1 MANNTPRQILGKVGT
16 LPGDIQRVTGSI
28 ATGASTI
35 NSMTARLDA
44 AVRGA
49 TARDPVSGAIKS
61 GLSGVTGALNRGAV
75 RVNAWAS
82 GLNSAGTAAAGTL
95 SPIATASKNINQSI
109 TALLN
114 CQQVLHASSL
124 VVDAIMDSVTGHFHP
139 RANEQVLLEFNNE
152 WDLWAGAVEDT
163 YRRLSPTGTTKVL
176 QSLARASF
184 GNEVFALG
192 SAIKKNSAGIFGG
205 IADFEDSIHAFEGS
219 YRDPVLAAKKIER
232 GVKGIIGATERV
244 AKSINGMITTYQN
257 KMGYAAVP
265 NPILSYISDLHS
277 QPAVIALNKTLTFG
291 GGAATLYSDGAVL
304 GQALKNG
311 DWNTVYEIGKK
322 TCGDARTILGGLSN
336 PNGAMTVTELAK
348 GYPTGSA
355 APISPDILDSLDD
368 AEKAS
373 NSGTGEDVADDLGND
388 AGDNSSGDEDSKDA
402 LVEDNGDEAKDD
414 AGDNDDENAQ
424 EAPSDASEF
433 GKSDSYV
440 CSGATMRCSFGDKSA
455 RLMVYPDLTVFLT
468 GQPMA
473 NISDHT
479 SLYNIAPF
487 GKCHTTRYPATGA
500 ATAAAHGRLTPMPC
514 VPGTKSNWRNGKN
527 DYIIKGNPA
536 LLKSSYCKCCYGGII
551 RIVKDGQVDTGTADL
566 SKQSIETAEEWTA
579 KEQEELLEDKNAL
592 LDGIQTA
599 LDIAGFAPG
608 VGAIPDLLNA
618 AIYAVRGDKLNAS
631 LSLLAAVPGI
641 GDAAAAAKIT
651 RKGVKAVKDVNRTLR
666 INKTVKA
673 LSKNER
679 KVIAR
684 KFINKNVSKNDLLR
698 EKGVTLEN
706 VDEVYRQVKIE
717 RKREAI
723 NFYKKHWDAE
733 KKTNELIINPSSSD
747 FRKALKEKDIVD
759 PQKALIKNKEK
770 RRLIISH
777 INGIDFNYPIEEVNI
792 SKGES
797 LYQYNTGKI
806 GNYFTPDPNVKPNQL
821 GISSVT
827 NGSIRDKYE
836 ITFNEVPEGGY
847 PALKSTAKE
856 ITDTWSTRLYTS
868 NGVMETPNIVVAEQT
883 VGGGIQIFIPGNPQE
898 WNLYK
903 RVLNIKTM

>member
-1 MANNTPRQILGKVGT
+1 MVKNTPRQILGKVGA

-35 NSMTARLDA
+35 NSMTASLDA

-49 TARDPVSGAIKS
+49 TTRNPVSGAIKS

-82 GLNSAGTAAAGTL
+82 GLNSAGTAVAGTL
-95 SPIATASKNINQSI
+95 TPVATAAKNINQSI
-109 TALLN
+109 TALQN
-114 CQQVLHASSL
+114 CRQVLYASSL

-139 RANEQVLLEFNNE
+139 RANEQVLLNFNEE

-163 YRRLSPTGTTKVL
+163 YRRLSPSGTTNVL
-176 QSLARASF
+176 ASFARANF
-184 GNEVFALG
+184 GNEVFSLG

-205 IADFEDSIHAFEGS
+205 IADFEDSIHAFGGS

-244 AKSINGMITTYQN
+244 ANSINGMITTYQA
-257 KMGYAAVP
+257 KMGYTVAP
-265 NPILSYISDLHS
+265 NPILKYIGELHS
-277 QPAVIALNKTLTFG
+277 QPAVNALNKTLTLG

-304 GQALKNG
+304 GQALENR
-311 DWNTVYEIGKK
+311 DWKTVYEIGKK
-322 TCGDARTILGGLSN
+322 TYGDARTILAGLGN
-336 PNGAMTVTELAK
+336 PGNAMTVTELAK

-355 APISPDILDSLDD
+355 APISPDVLDSIDD
-368 AEKAS
+368 AEKTPD
-373 NSGTGEDVADDLGND
+373 SGTGEDVPDGTGDD

-424 EAPSDASEF
+424 EDLSDASEF
-433 GKSDSYV
+433 VKADSYV

-455 RLMVYPDLTVFLT
+455 RLTVYPDRTVFLT

-514 VPGTKSNWRNGKN
+514 VPGTMSDWRNGKN
-527 DYIIKGNPA
+527 DYIIKGSPA

-551 RIVKDGQVDTGTADL
+551 RIVKDGQVDTGAADL

-599 LDIAGFAPG
+599 LDFAGFAPG

-641 GDAAAAAKIT
+641 GDAAAAAKIAG
-651 RKGVKAVKDVNRTLR
+651 KGVKLAKSAKKAENTITGTEKVVDMAKYKAAKKAQREQLRRARARRLGIDPDKSGLESQILYDTLPDETSNKIVKSDLSKTLNEKIDNCGRSVDVND
-666 INKTVKA
+666 
-673 LSKNER
+673 S
-679 KVIAR
+679 
-684 KFINKNVSKNDLLR
+684 F
-698 EKGVTLEN
+698 N
-706 VDEVYRQVKIE
+706 VDFNQAGNNPFQIK
-717 RKREAI
+717 
-723 NFYKKHWDAE
+723 D
-733 KKTNELIINPSSSD
+733 TNDVPKL
-747 FRKALKEKDIVD
+747 
-759 PQKALIKNKEK
+759 PQN
-770 RRLIISH
+770 
-777 INGIDFNYPIEEVNI
+777 
-792 SKGES
+792 
-797 LYQYNTGKI
+797 
-806 GNYFTPDPNVKPNQL
+806 KPN
-821 GISSVT
+821 GD
-827 NGSIRDKYE
+827 ND
-836 ITFNEVPEGGY
+836 
-847 PALKSTAKE
+847 
-856 ITDTWSTRLYTS
+856 
-868 NGVMETPNIVVAEQT
+868 VV
-883 VGGGIQIFIPGNPQE
+883 GK
-898 WNLYK
+898 NLD
-903 RVLNIKTM
+903 IIA

>member
-1 MANNTPRQILGKVGT
+1 MVKNTPRQILGKVGA

-44 AVRGA
+44 AVRG
-49 TARDPVSGAIKS
+49 TTTRNPVSGAIKS
-61 GLSGVTGALNRGAV
+61 GLSGVTGALNRGAA

-82 GLNSAGTAAAGTL
+82 GLNSVGTTVAGTL
-95 SPIATASKNINQSI
+95 TPVATASNIINQSI
-109 TALLN
+109 TDLRN
-114 CQQVLHASSL
+114 CQQVLHTSSL

-139 RANEQVLLEFNNE
+139 RANEQVLLKFDAE
-152 WDLWAGAVEDT
+152 WDSWAKAVEGT
-163 YRRLSPTGTTKVL
+163 YSRLSPAGTAHVL
-176 QSLARASF
+176 ESLARAGF
-184 GNEVFALG
+184 GDEVFSLG

-205 IADFEDSIHAFEGS
+205 IADFEDSIHAFGGS
-219 YRDPVLAAKKIER
+219 YRGPVLAAKKIER

-244 AKSINGMITTYQN
+244 ANSINGMITTYQN
-257 KMGYAAVP
+257 KMGYVEAP
-265 NPILSYISDLHS
+265 NPILSYIGKIHKQD
-277 QPAVIALNKTLTFG
+277 AVIALNRTLTFG
-291 GGAATLYSDGAVL
+291 GGATTLYSDGAVL
-304 GQALKNG
+304 GQALENR
-311 DWNTVYEIGKK
+311 DWKTVYEIGKK
-322 TCGDARTILGGLSN
+322 TYGDARTIIEGFRD
-336 PNGAMTVTELAK
+336 PDKAMEVTELAK
-348 GYPTGSA
+348 GYPTGGA
-355 APISPDILDSLDD
+355 APISPDALASLDEP
-368 AEKAS
+368 EKAPD
-373 NSGTGEDVADDLGND
+373 NIAGDDVADGQGDN
-388 AGDNSSGDEDSKDA
+388 AGDNGSGDGDA
-402 LVEDNGDEAKDD
+402 LVEDKGDEAKDD
-414 AGDNDDENAQ
+414 AGDNDDENARKD
-424 EAPSDASEF
+424 PPGASEF
-433 GKSDSYV
+433 VKADSYV

-455 RLMVYPDLTVFLT
+455 RLTVYPDRTVFLT

-479 SLYNIAPF
+479 SLYNISPF

-514 VPGTKSNWRNGKN
+514 VPGTMSDWRNGKN
-527 DYIIKGNPA
+527 DYIIKGSPA

-551 RIVKDGQVDTGTADL
+551 RIVKDGQVDTGAADL
-566 SKQSIETAEEWTA
+566 HKQSIETAEEWTA
-579 KEQEELLEDKNAL
+579 KEQEELLEDKDTL
-592 LDGIQTA
+592 LDGIQMA
-599 LDIAGFAPG
+599 LDLAGFAPG

-641 GDAAAAAKIT
+641 GDAAAAAKIAG
-651 RKGVKAVKDVNRTLR
+651 KGVKAIKDVNRTLG
-666 INKTVKA
+666 INKTVKT

-679 KVIAR
+679 KAIAR

-747 FRKALKEKDIVD
+747 FKKALKEKDIVD
-759 PQKALIKNKEK
+759 PQKTLFENKEK

-777 INGIDFNYPIEEVNI
+777 INGIDFNYPVEEVSI
-792 SKGES
+792 SKGTS

-821 GISSVT
+821 GISSIA

-847 PALKSTAKE
+847 PALRSTAKE

-868 NGVMETPNIVVAEQT
+868 YGLTETPNIVVAEQT
-883 VGGGIQIFIPGNPQE
+883 LGGGTQIFIPGNPQE
-898 WNLYK
+898 WNLNK
-903 RVLNIKTM
+903 RVLNIKTT

>member
-1 MANNTPRQILGKVGT
+1 MAKNTPRQIIGKVGA

-28 ATGASTI
+28 ATGASTV

-49 TARDPVSGAIKS
+49 TTRNPVSGAIKS
-61 GLSGVTGALNRGAV
+61 GLSGVTGALNRGAAQ
-75 RVNAWAS
+75 VNAWAS
-82 GLNSAGTAAAGTL
+82 GLNSAGTAVAGTL
-95 SPIATASKNINQSI
+95 TPIATASNIINQSI
-109 TALLN
+109 TDLQN
-114 CQQVLHASSL
+114 CQQVLHTSSL

-139 RANEQVLLEFNNE
+139 RANEQILFKFNEE
-152 WDLWAGAVEDT
+152 WDSWAKVVNTT
-163 YRRLSPTGTTKVL
+163 YSRLSPSGTANVL
-176 QSLARASF
+176 ESFARANF
-184 GNEVFALG
+184 GDEVFSLG

-219 YRDPVLAAKKIER
+219 YRNPVLAAKKIER

-244 AKSINGMITTYQN
+244 ANSINGMITTYQN
-257 KMGYAAVP
+257 KMGYAEAP
-265 NPILSYISDLHS
+265 NPILKYIGDLHS
-277 QPAVIALNKTLTFG
+277 QPAVNALNKTLTFG

-304 GQALKNG
+304 GQALENR
-311 DWNTVYEIGKK
+311 DWKTVYEIGKK
-322 TCGDARTILGGLSN
+322 TYGDARTILSGFGNSN
-336 PNGAMTVTELAK
+336 DAMTVTELAK
-348 GYPTGSA
+348 GYPTGGA

-368 AEKAS
+368 AEKAPD
-373 NSGTGEDVADDLGND
+373 NDTGEEDPGDN
-388 AGDNSSGDEDSKDA
+388 AGDNNSEEEEAKDA
-402 LVEDNGDEAKDD
+402 LVEDGGNEEKDS

-424 EAPSDASEF
+424 EGSSDAPEY

-455 RLMVYPDLTVFLT
+455 RLTVYPDRTVFLT

-514 VPGTKSNWRNGKN
+514 VPGTMTNWRNGKD
-527 DYIIKGNPA
+527 DYIIKGSPA

-566 SKQSIETAEEWTA
+566 HKQSIETAEEWTA
-579 KEQEELLEDKNAL
+579 KEQEELLEDKDTL
-592 LDGIQTA
+592 LDGIQMA
-599 LDIAGFAPG
+599 LDLAGFAPG

-641 GDAAAAAKIT
+641 GDAAAAAKIAG
-651 RKGVKAVKDVNRTLR
+651 KGVKAIKDVNRTLG
-666 INKTVKA
+666 INKTVKT

-679 KVIAR
+679 KAIAR

-747 FRKALKEKDIVD
+747 FK
-759 PQKALIKNKEK
+759 
-770 RRLIISH
+770 
-777 INGIDFNYPIEEVNI
+777 
-792 SKGES
+792 
-797 LYQYNTGKI
+797 
-806 GNYFTPDPNVKPNQL
+806 
-821 GISSVT
+821 
-827 NGSIRDKYE
+827 
-836 ITFNEVPEGGY
+836 
-847 PALKSTAKE
+847 
-856 ITDTWSTRLYTS
+856 
-868 NGVMETPNIVVAEQT
+868 
-883 VGGGIQIFIPGNPQE
+883 
-898 WNLYK
+898 
-903 RVLNIKTM
+903 

>member
-1 MANNTPRQILGKVGT
+1 MVKNTPRQILGKVGA

-44 AVRGA
+44 AVRG
-49 TARDPVSGAIKS
+49 TTTRNPVSGAIKS
-61 GLSGVTGALNRGAV
+61 GLSGVTGALNRGAA

-82 GLNSAGTAAAGTL
+82 GLNSVGTTVAGTL
-95 SPIATASKNINQSI
+95 TPVATASNIINQSI
-109 TALLN
+109 TDLRN
-114 CQQVLHASSL
+114 CQQVLHTSSL

-139 RANEQVLLEFNNE
+139 RANEQVLLKFDAE
-152 WDLWAGAVEDT
+152 WDSWAKAVEGT
-163 YRRLSPTGTTKVL
+163 YSRLSPAGTAHVL
-176 QSLARASF
+176 ESLARAGF
-184 GNEVFALG
+184 GDEVFSLG

-205 IADFEDSIHAFEGS
+205 IADFEDSIHAFGGS
-219 YRDPVLAAKKIER
+219 YRGPVLAAKKIER

-244 AKSINGMITTYQN
+244 ANSINGMITTYQN
-257 KMGYAAVP
+257 KMGYVEAP
-265 NPILSYISDLHS
+265 NPILSYIGKIHKQD
-277 QPAVIALNKTLTFG
+277 AVIALNRTLTFG

-304 GQALKNG
+304 GQALENR
-311 DWNTVYEIGKK
+311 DWKTVYEIGKK
-322 TCGDARTILGGLSN
+322 TYGDARTILSGFGNSN
-336 PNGAMTVTELAK
+336 DAMTVTELAK
-348 GYPTGSA
+348 GYPTGGA

-368 AEKAS
+368 AEKAPD
-373 NSGTGEDVADDLGND
+373 NDTGEEDPGDN
-388 AGDNSSGDEDSKDA
+388 AGDNNSEEGEAKDA
-402 LVEDNGDEAKDD
+402 LVEDGGNEEKDS

-424 EAPSDASEF
+424 EGSSDAPEY

-455 RLMVYPDLTVFLT
+455 RLTVYPDRTVFLT

-514 VPGTKSNWRNGKN
+514 VPGTMTNWRNGKD
-527 DYIIKGNPA
+527 DYIIKGSPA

-566 SKQSIETAEEWTA
+566 HKQSIETAEEWTA
-579 KEQEELLEDKNAL
+579 KEQEELLEDKDTL
-592 LDGIQTA
+592 LDGIQMA
-599 LDIAGFAPG
+599 LDLAGFAPG
-608 VGAIPDLLNA
+608 VGAIPDLMNA

-641 GDAAAAAKIT
+641 GDAAAAAKIAG
-651 RKGVKAVKDVNRTLR
+651 KGVKAIKDVNRTLG
-666 INKTVKA
+666 INKTVKT

-679 KVIAR
+679 KAIAR

-747 FRKALKEKDIVD
+747 FKKALKEKDTVD
-759 PQKALIKNKEK
+759 PQKTLFENKEK

-777 INGIDFNYPIEEVNI
+777 INGIDFNYPVEEVSI
-792 SKGES
+792 SKGTS
-797 LYQYNTGKI
+797 LYQYSTGKI

-821 GISSVT
+821 GISSIA

-847 PALKSTAKE
+847 PALRSTAKE

-868 NGVMETPNIVVAEQT
+868 YGLTETPNIVVAEQT
-883 VGGGIQIFIPGNPQE
+883 LGGGTQIFIPGNPQE
-898 WNLYK
+898 WNLNK
-903 RVLNIKTM
+903 RVLNIKTT

>member
-1 MANNTPRQILGKVGT
+1 MAKNTPRQILGKVGS

-49 TARDPVSGAIKS
+49 AASGPVSGAIKS
-61 GLSGVTGALNRGAV
+61 GLSGVTGALNRGAA

-82 GLNSAGTAAAGTL
+82 GLNSAGTVAAGTL
-95 SPIATASKNINQSI
+95 SPIATASNNINQSI
-109 TALLN
+109 TALQN

-163 YRRLSPTGTTKVL
+163 YRRLSPTGTANVL

-219 YRDPVLAAKKIER
+219 YRNPVLAAKKIER

-244 AKSINGMITTYQN
+244 ANSINGMVTTYQA
-257 KMGYAAVP
+257 KMGYAGVP

-304 GQALKNG
+304 GQALENR
-311 DWNTVYEIGKK
+311 DWKTVYEIGKK
-322 TCGDARTILGGLSN
+322 TYGDARTIIDGLRD
-336 PNGAMTVTELAK
+336 PDEAMKVTELAK

-355 APISPDILDSLDD
+355 APISPDVLDSLDET
-368 AEKAS
+368 EKGGDG
-373 NSGTGEDVADDLGND
+373 GTGEDVVDDSGND
-388 AGDNSSGDEDSKDA
+388 AVGNGSEDGETKDA
-402 LVEDNGDEAKDD
+402 LVEDKGGEAKDG

-424 EAPSDASEF
+424 EGPSDASEF
-433 GKSDSYV
+433 GKADSYV

-455 RLMVYPDLTVFLT
+455 RLTVYPDRTVFLT

-514 VPGTKSNWRNGKN
+514 VPGTKSNWRNGKD

-551 RIVKDGQVDTGTADL
+551 RIVKDGQVDTCSADL

-599 LDIAGFAPG
+599 LDLAGFAPG

-618 AIYAVRGDKLNAS
+618 AIYAVRGDKLSAS

-641 GDAAAAAKIT
+641 GDAAAAAKIAG
-651 RKGVKAVKDVNRTLR
+651 KGVKAVKTTNKLSKIRNITKESQRKATLVR
-666 INKTVKA
+666 EAKNFISIDISIKQLLHMG
-673 LSKNER
+673 LSKNEADFFLKKVRYFRRDAAYNVYSKSPDINMFNIESHLNAMDVSSPIEILKVR
-679 KVIAR
+679 K
-684 KFINKNVSKNDLLR
+684 
-698 EKGVTLEN
+698 G
-706 VDEVYRQVKIE
+706 E
-717 RKREAI
+717 RI
-723 NFYKKHWDAE
+723 GMFVN
-733 KKTNELIINPSSSD
+733 
-747 FRKALKEKDIVD
+747 KDI
-759 PQKALIKNKEK
+759 
-770 RRLIISH
+770 
-777 INGIDFNYPIEEVNI
+777 
-792 SKGES
+792 KGN
-797 LYQYNTGKI
+797 LAKP
-806 GNYFTPDPNVKPNQL
+806 GNYAFYIVLGKGIPTTDQLAVAKYGMQRVEYAIPGKNQKVPRADNYIFKKEFHEVEALQDIECVKS
-821 GISSVT
+821 ISRKT
-827 NGSIRDKYE
+827 
-836 ITFNEVPEGGY
+836 
-847 PALKSTAKE
+847 
-856 ITDTWSTRLYTS
+856 TDTWSDKLHPKKLP
-868 NGVMETPNIVVAEQT
+868 GGAEQL
-883 VGGGIQIFIPGNPQE
+883 F
-898 WNLYK
+898 L
-903 RVLNIKTM
+903 LNKNYLKIIK